1 MQPERGNW
9 SGFITLPAMRMRS
22 GAAAD
27 PLIARADEIVEEDAD
42 SFVVGTEDGVL
53 INSRRRP
60 FLCTVAGASMP
71 ICQTVRTA
79 IRWRS
84 ELAAAGA
91 GQRRRAGCAGLP
103 AG

>member
-1 MQPERGNW
+1 MQLERDNW

-22 GAAAD
+22 GAAAN

-60 FLCTVAGASMP
+60 FLCTVAARFDAYLPNRPNGHS
-71 ICQTVRTA
+71 
-79 IRWRS
+79 
-84 ELAAAGA
+84 LAV
-91 GQRRRAGCAGLP
+91 
-103 AG
+103 